1 MATKKYRLE
10 LTRKQLY
17 ILKEQMS
24 AVADPDQ
31 RDADEQALLDLIE
44 KTHTRA
50 FNDERQSKGSKGR

>member
-44 KTHTRA
+44 KTHSRA
-50 FNDERQSKGSKGR
+50 FNDDRQSKGSQGR